1 MIESMFKNLILVHS
15 ESTFHFLYGYCSVIM
30 KSSVFINLLYCIDK
44 EPMHINKSIV
54 EYMCIYMGRIFCLV
68 NITSLW

>member
-1 MIESMFKNLILVHS
+1 M
-15 ESTFHFLYGYCSVIM
+15 FHFLYDYCSVIM

-54 EYMCIYMGRIFCLV
+54 EYVCILHIYGRIYCLA
-68 NITSLW
+68 NITRLW